1 MFRDGQAPPAPDVD
15 VDVDVD
21 VDGDDAGALLSPPDE
36 PESPARFFLP
46 PLLKSVSY
54 QPPPFNRKPAALIL
68 RFSCGS
74 PHCGQTDRGSSE
86 NFCSFS
92 SS

>member
-1 MFRDGQAPPAPDVD
+1 MPIYEYQCQGCNHELEKLQK
-15 VDVDVD
+15 
-21 VDGDDAGALLSPPDE
+21 LSDE
-36 PESPARFFLP
+36 PASPARFFLL

-54 QPPPFNRKPAALIL
+54 QPPPFSRKPAALIL

-74 PHCGQTDRGSSE
+74 PHCGQTDSGSSE
-86 NFCSFS
+86 IFCSFS

>member
-1 MFRDGQAPPAPDVD
+1 MGMFRDAQAPPAPDVD
-15 VDVDVD
+15 VDVG
-21 VDGDDAGALLSPPDE
+21 GDAAGALLSPADE
-36 PESPARFFLP
+36 PASPARFFLL

-54 QPPPFNRKPAALIL
+54 QPPPFSRKPAALIL

-86 NFCSFS
+86 IFCSFS
-92 SS
+92 SA